1 MFANRKLFVATKHQ
15 KETVIVPLLEKN
27 LGVICFTLDDF
38 ETDNLG
44 TFSGEIRRQNDPL
57 TTLRAKCDQGRAHS
71 NCDLVIANEG
81 SFGGHPSLLF
91 AHADDELLMLKDYK
105 NDLEIVARELSLSTN
120 LNAAKIETE
129 EQLLDFAAKVQ
140 FPSHAIILKYAKN
153 NTRTIFK
160 GIQNQILL
168 LQKFKQLKSQFGC
181 AYAETDMRARYNPTR
196 MLVIKKA
203 VEKLIQKINK
213 KCPHCHTPGFDIMN
227 TNEGLPCALCS
238 LPTRSIL
245 SCTYQ
250 CKVCDHN
257 EEHYF
262 PKGKKTEEPT
272 YCDHCNP

>member
-27 LGVICFTLDDF
+27 LGVICFTLADF

-44 TFSGEIRRQNDPL
+44 TFSGEIRRKNDPL

-71 NCDLVIANEG
+71 KCDLVIANEG
-81 SFGGHPSLLF
+81 SFGGHPNLLF
-91 AHADDELLMLKDYK
+91 ADADDELLMLRDYQ
-105 NDLEIVARELSLSTN
+105 NNLEIVAREISLSTN
-120 LNAAKIETE
+120 LNAAKIEDE
-129 EQLLDFAAKVQ
+129 HQLLAFASQVQ
-140 FPSHAIILKYAKN
+140 FPSHAIILKYSRD
-153 NTRTIFK
+153 NTRIVYK
-160 GIQNQILL
+160 GIQNEVLL

-213 KCPHCHTPGFDIMN
+213 KCPNCHTPGFDVVKA
-227 TNEGLPCALCS
+227 NEGLPCSLCS

-250 CKVCDHN
+250 CKACDHN
-257 EEHYF
+257 EKDYF
-262 PKGKKTEEPT
+262 PNGKKTEDPT

>member
-1 MFANRKLFVATKHQ
+1 MFANRKLFIATKHQ
-15 KETVIVPLLEKN
+15 KETVIVPLLEQN

-44 TFSGEIRRQNDPL
+44 TFSGEIRRKHDPL
-57 TTLRAKCDQGRAHS
+57 TTLRAKCDQGRAYS

-81 SFGGHPSLLF
+81 SFGKHPSLFF
-91 AHADDELLMLKDYK
+91 ADADDELLMLKDYK
-105 NDLEIVARELSLSTN
+105 NNLEIVARELSLDTN
-120 LNAAKIETE
+120 LNSAKIENE
-129 EQLLDFAAKVQ
+129 AQLLEFASKVK
-140 FPSHAIILKYAKN
+140 FPSHAIILKNAKN

-160 GIQNQILL
+160 GIQNEILL

-213 KCPHCHTPGFDIMN
+213 KCPDCHTPGFDIVKA
-227 TNEGLPCALCS
+227 NEGLPCALCS

-250 CKVCDHN
+250 CKECDHTQ
-257 EEHYF
+257 EDYF